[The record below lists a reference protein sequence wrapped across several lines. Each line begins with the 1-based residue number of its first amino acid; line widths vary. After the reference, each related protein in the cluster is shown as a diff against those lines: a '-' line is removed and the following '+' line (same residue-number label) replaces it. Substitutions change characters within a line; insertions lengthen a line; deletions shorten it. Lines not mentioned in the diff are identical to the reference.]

1 MLTRILL
8 VLLIC
13 IAALYLAQMLWQLFS
28 SYADLILL
36 FVLGW
41 LVAFI
46 LNPLVE
52 WLNRKPI
59 PSALHPILASV
70 LGKARTQTLATF
82 RFSRTAAVIIVYV
95 FVLIAIVLGI
105 ALLIPPTVIQL
116 SELASHLPEYTKEI
130 PRVSSWLQNEMA
142 NWGIRLNLT
151 QAIQTML
158 GNLQTYTADAIKN
171 ALAILTSLVSFFA
184 NLLLVLII
192 SFIITLDGPKIR
204 RAIQK
209 NLLPRQYHEE
219 FQFFIENVD
228 RTFGGFLRG
237 QIIQALLV
245 GIGTGVAMTLFAL
258 DFVLIASLLAGL
270 LMLIPLVGPFL
281 ALIPPLFVCL
291 VQAPGLALWLFLAL
305 LVYQLVIVNVVMP
318 RVLSEAVG
326 LHPLLIFAA
335 LLIGVRVAGV
345 WGAFFG
351 IPIAGVLWTMAVFFF
366 QRWQARQSSDA

>member
-8 VLLIC
+8 ILLIC

-41 LVAFI
+41 LVSFV
-46 LNPLVE
+46 LNPLVA
-52 WLNRKPI
+52 WLNRQPI
-59 PSALHPILASV
+59 PSLFYPTLISVFGTARAQKLLA
-70 LGKARTQTLATF
+70 F
-82 RFSRTAAVIIVYV
+82 RFSRTTSVILVYLL
-95 FVLIAIVLGI
+95 VLIVIFLAI
-105 ALLIPPTVIQL
+105 ALLVPPIIVQL
-116 SELASHLPEYTKEI
+116 SELASYLPEYMKEV
-130 PRVSSWLQNEMA
+130 PRASSWLQNEMA
-142 NWGIRLNLT
+142 DWGIRLNLT
-151 QAIQTML
+151 QAIQTVL

-171 ALAILTSLVSFFA
+171 ALAILTGLVGFFA

-192 SFIITLDGPKIR
+192 SFIITLDGPRIR
-204 RAIQK
+204 RAVQT
-209 NLLPRQYHEE
+209 NLLPKEYHDE
-219 FQFFIENVD
+219 FEFFVENVD

-237 QIIQALLV
+237 QIVQALLV

-258 DFVLIASLLAGL
+258 NFVLIASLLAGVF
-270 LMLIPLVGPFL
+270 MLIPLVGPFL

-291 VQAPGLALWLFLAL
+291 FQMPSSAFWLFLVL

-366 QRWQARQSSDA
+366 QRWQTRQSSNA

>member
-8 VLLIC
+8 ILLIC

-41 LVAFI
+41 LVSFV
-46 LNPLVE
+46 LNPLVAR
-52 WLNRKPI
+52 LNRQPI
-59 PSALHPILASV
+59 PSILYPTLVSV
-70 LGKARTQTLATF
+70 FGTARAQQLLAF
-82 RFSRTAAVIIVYV
+82 RFSRTTSVILVYLL
-95 FVLIAIVLGI
+95 VLIGIFLAI
-105 ALLIPPTVIQL
+105 ALLIPPIIVQL
-116 SELASHLPEYTKEI
+116 SELASYLPEYMKEV
-130 PRVSSWLQNEMA
+130 PRASSWLQNEMA

-151 QAIQTML
+151 QTIQTL
-158 GNLQTYTADAIKN
+158 VVNLQTYTAEAIKN
-171 ALAILTSLVSFFA
+171 ALAILTGLVGFFA

-192 SFIITLDGPKIR
+192 SFIITLDGPRIR
-204 RAIQK
+204 RAIQT
-209 NLLPRQYHEE
+209 NLLPRQYHDE

-245 GIGTGVAMTLFAL
+245 GIGTGMAMTVFAL
-258 DFVLIASLLAGL
+258 NFVLIASLLAGL
-270 LMLIPLVGPFL
+270 FMLIPLVGPFL
-281 ALIPPLFVCL
+281 ALIPPLFVCI
-291 VQAPGLALWLFLAL
+291 VQSPGLALWLFLAL
-305 LVYQLVIVNVVMP
+305 LVYQLIIVNVMMP

-335 LLIGVRVAGV
+335 LLIGVRVGGV

-366 QRWQARQSSDA
+366 QRWQARQSTDV

>member
-41 LVAFI
+41 LVSFI

-59 PSALHPILASV
+59 PSALYPTLESV
-70 LGKARTQTLATF
+70 LGKARTQTLAAF

-95 FVLIAIVLGI
+95 FVLIGIVLGI
-105 ALLIPPTVIQL
+105 ALLIPPIVIQL
-116 SELASHLPEYTKEI
+116 SELASHLPEYTKEV
-130 PRVSSWLQNEMA
+130 PRASSWLQNELA

-151 QAIQTML
+151 QAIQTVL

-237 QIIQALLV
+237 QIVQALLV
-245 GIGTGVAMTLFAL
+245 GVGTGVAMTLFAL
-258 DFVLIASLLAGL
+258 NFVLIASLLAGL
-270 LMLIPLVGPFL
+270 FMLIPLVGTFL

-291 VQAPGLALWLFLAL
+291 IQAPGLALWLFLVL

-335 LLIGVRVAGV
+335 LLIGVRVAGF